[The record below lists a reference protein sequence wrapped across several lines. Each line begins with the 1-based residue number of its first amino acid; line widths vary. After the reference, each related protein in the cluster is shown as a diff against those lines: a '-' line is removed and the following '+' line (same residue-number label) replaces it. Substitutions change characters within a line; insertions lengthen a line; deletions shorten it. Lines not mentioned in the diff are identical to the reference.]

1 MQTATRQMR
10 IGEAAA
16 AAGLTASA
24 VRFYESEGLLGDAP
38 RSEGGYRLYGEVDVR
53 RLKFIRRART
63 LGLPLQAVRELVHA
77 AFEVRCQDFEPRLTD
92 ALDRR
97 LEEVQKQIVEL
108 QLLLEQLQSLRGHLS
123 VECSCDHPAG
133 DCSGCNLFGEDG
145 EAAGRCS
152 CGAGMGTISK

>member
-1 MQTATRQMR
+1 MR

-38 RSEGGYRLYGEVDVR
+38 RSDGGYRLYSAADVR

-63 LGLPLQAVRELVHA
+63 LGVPLQAVRELVRS
-77 AFEVRCQDFEPRLTD
+77 AFEVRCHDFEPQLKE

-97 LEEVQKQIVEL
+97 LEDVQRQIVEL
-108 QLLLEQLQSLRGHLS
+108 QLLNEQLQSLRGHLNID
-123 VECSCDHPAG
+123 CSCDHPAG
-133 DCSGCNLFGEDG
+133 ECSGCNLLGEDG
-145 EAAGRCS
+145 ETAGRCS
-152 CGAGMGTISK
+152 CGSGSHSISK